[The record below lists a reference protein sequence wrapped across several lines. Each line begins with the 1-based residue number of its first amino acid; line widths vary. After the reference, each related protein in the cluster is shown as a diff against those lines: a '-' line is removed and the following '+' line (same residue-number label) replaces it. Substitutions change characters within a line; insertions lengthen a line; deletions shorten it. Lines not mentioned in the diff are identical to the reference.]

1 MRTMA
6 TAPSIADR
14 PKRELKILSLGMTR
28 TGYFLPTSMTCC
40 ETRSIISHSPK
51 KTGSASITQSLE
63 ILGYRGVHHG
73 IQAISFPL
81 EWQLFNK
88 ACDAFYPAL
97 PTYTGAPFTRA
108 DWDVVFGPYEAV
120 TDMGSFFAMQ
130 LIENYPE
137 AKVILV
143 ERDIDDWY
151 TSMEEGIF
159 STTRGLRAN
168 LIINVL
174 GPLYGLNG
182 GKTIRKIML
191 GLYGVKNVNEMR
203 RVARERYRKHYAEVR
218 GAVDGERLLEFRLE
232 DG

>member
-1 MRTMA
+1 
-6 TAPSIADR
+6 
-14 PKRELKILSLGMTR
+14 
-28 TGYFLPTSMTCC
+28 
-40 ETRSIISHSPK
+40 
-51 KTGSASITQSLE
+51 
-63 ILGYRGVHHG
+63 
-73 IQAISFPL
+73 
-81 EWQLFNK
+81 
-88 ACDAFYPAL
+88 
-97 PTYTGAPFTRA
+97 
-108 DWDVVFGPYEAV
+108 
-120 TDMGSFFAMQ
+120 
-130 LIENYPE
+130 
-137 AKVILV
+137 V

-232 DG
+232 DGWGPLCKFLGKEVPDKPFPAKNKREEHFKRVKKKQNMFLKHVAKRFMKHVVPWTLSVGVLALVAWRRSDRLREFGVAMQGAFPLWRRWYMPLPYWIESYIGSPKDVLA